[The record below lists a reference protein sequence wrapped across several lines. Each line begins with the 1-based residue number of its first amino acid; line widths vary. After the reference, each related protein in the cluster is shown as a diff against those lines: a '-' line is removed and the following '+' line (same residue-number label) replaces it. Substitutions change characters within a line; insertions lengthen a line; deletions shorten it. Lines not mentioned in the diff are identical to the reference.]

1 MRASVITLTLA
12 LSLLVAGG
20 ASASTTTKTL
30 PASVVYLNG
39 QNPTDPG
46 NCSAI
51 VFIQWPDVPHA
62 VSWTVFYKRKGV
74 ETSEGASPPFGDVYK
89 WVATY
94 TVPPGSHWKA
104 IGKSWRDGPQP
115 NDCSEYIP
123 KHQEIYGTEAHVV
136 VEVDTT
142 ACDTAKA
149 KQKSARTSVTK
160 ASKAIKKAVSDKAKR
175 RARAK
180 LKKAQATQ
188 KKAAATVKT
197 ECA

>member
-1 MRASVITLTLA
+1 MRASVIALTLA
-12 LSLLVAGG
+12 VSLLVASG
-20 ASASTTTKTL
+20 ASASTTSKTL
-30 PASVVYLNG
+30 PATVAYLNG

-74 ETSEGASPPFGDVYK
+74 ETSEGASPPFDDVYK

-94 TVPPGSHWKA
+94 TVPAGSHWKA
-104 IGKSWRDGPQP
+104 IGKSWSDGAQP

-136 VEVDTT
+136 VEIDTT

-149 KQKSARTSVTK
+149 KQKSARTAVTK
-160 ASKAIKKAVSDKAKR
+160 AGKALKKAVSDKAKR